1 MRLRIEDS
9 KGVVFILWLP
19 TSLLK
24 SKFIIKSIKKYCR
37 IDDNEAFMKSLPI
50 IHKSLKEYIKKN
62 GHFVLFDIESSDGD
76 KISIKV

>member
-1 MRLRIEDS
+1 MKIHIKDS
-9 KGVVFILWLP
+9 DGFGFKLWLP

-24 SKFIIKSIKKYCR
+24 SKFIIKSIKKYGR
-37 IDDNEAFMKSLPI
+37 IDDNEAFMNSLPI